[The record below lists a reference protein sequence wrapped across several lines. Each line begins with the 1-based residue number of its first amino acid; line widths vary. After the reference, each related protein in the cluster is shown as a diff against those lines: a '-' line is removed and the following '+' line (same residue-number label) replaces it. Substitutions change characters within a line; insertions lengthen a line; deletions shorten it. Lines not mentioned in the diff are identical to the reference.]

1 MRTRIAVLLLATV
14 GVLPGES
21 TAQRVQ
27 SFDDLSSTVRP
38 GASVVVRLDDG
49 RSMSGTIVSLSG
61 DQIEIR
67 RRRGLFRSERL
78 SLPEASVR
86 RIEERDSTWNGTA
99 AGVAAGALV
108 AWIKCRAPR
117 NEEAAWKCL
126 AWVPMAPA
134 VGALVGDA
142 IDRSVRQPLYIA
154 SGSRVQV
161 RPLLGAGVG
170 VAATIGF

>member
-1 MRTRIAVLLLATV
+1 VT
-14 GVLPGES
+14 
-21 TAQRVQ
+21 
-27 SFDDLSSTVRP
+27 P

-49 RSMSGTIVSLSG
+49 RSISGTVASLSG

-67 RRRGLFRSERL
+67 RRRWFFRSERL

-108 AWIKCRAPR
+108 AWIKCRDPR
-117 NEEAAWKCL
+117 TEEAAWMCL
-126 AWVPMAPA
+126 AWVPMSPVVGGL
-134 VGALVGDA
+134 VGAA
-142 IDRSVRQPLYIA
+142 IDRSVRRPLYIA
-154 SGSRVQV
+154 SGSRGRV